1 MIRIE
6 DPTVRTARYRSR
18 MESDEDLQEKLKIDD
33 RAGRLLRLASSF
45 CVLLL
50 VCALVFGGCAKKKVY
65 LPKEWQTPLPQQGQE
80 APGQA
85 GPAVRQDA
93 PLSSSQPHTFL
104 LKAPAAIKESDLP
117 LTGDDTPW
125 TVVERQP
132 AEQPERLASMHVVE
146 QANAALAQGKPD
158 VAIPLLEQAIQVDV
172 YNGEAFF
179 GLARAWRMKGSRQKS
194 LEFARKAEII
204 FQDDHPKLKEVY
216 LFESDVYK
224 EMGSNKKADQ
234 YRQKASKL

>member
-1 MIRIE
+1 MLRTVGFKRCIE
-6 DPTVRTARYRSR
+6 TAKY
-18 MESDEDLQEKLKIDD
+18 MKAKLKRNDKVD
-33 RAGRLLRLASSF
+33 RLVLLAASF
-45 CVLLL
+45 CVLLIL
-50 VCALVFGGCAKKKVY
+50 SSSVLGGCARKKVY
-65 LPKEWQTPLPQQGQE
+65 LPKEWQTQLPQQRQE
-80 APGQA
+80 MPGQA
-85 GPAVRQDA
+85 GPSARQDTVL
-93 PLSSSQPHTFL
+93 PSSQPHASL
-104 LKAPAAIKESDLP
+104 LKSPPAFKESDVP
-117 LTGDDTPW
+117 LTGEDASQ
-125 TVVERQP
+125 VAEKNKS

-204 FQDDHPKLKEVY
+204 FQDDHSKLRDVY

-224 EMGSNKKADQ
+224 EMGSNKKSDQ
-234 YRQKASKL
+234 YRQKASTL